1 MFSLDIPSFLIG
13 SGITFIVV
21 ILYIV
26 FTRPVKPVV
35 LHKPHTHRVAGS
47 RKEDQG
53 VFVVEREKRANG
65 YHRGNRIFR
74 KGEYYNTIE
83 ESPLKKRYGGE

>member
-53 VFVVEREKRANG
+53 VFVVEREKRAKEFNK
-65 YHRGNRIFR
+65 GNRIFR
-74 KGEYYNTIE
+74 KGEYYNSE
-83 ESPLKKRYGGE
+83 DDSPLKKRYGGE